1 MKFRRSDQSKSVEIN
16 LTPLIDVVFLLL
28 IFFMV
33 STTFDK
39 QAQIQIH
46 LPEAESS
53 EQTEKLPNSIE
64 IGIDAKG
71 NYFVNEEELINSDA
85 DTLNKAL
92 IKIAAGKT
100 DIPVIISADGQSPH
114 QSVIRVL
121 DVASHLGLTQMSFAT
136 KQIRDAD

>member
-1 MKFRRSDQSKSVEIN
+1 MKFRRSDQAKSVEIN

-39 QAQIQIH
+39 KSQIQIR

-53 EQTEKLPNSIE
+53 QQTEQIPDSIE

-71 NYFVNEEELINSDA
+71 NYFVNDEELLNSDA
-85 DTLNKAL
+85 DTLNKVL
-92 IKIAAGKT
+92 VKITAGKT
-100 DIPVIISADGQSPH
+100 DLPVIISADGQSPH
-114 QSVIRVL
+114 QSVIQVL
-121 DVASHLGLTQMSFAT
+121 DVASRLGLTQMSFAT